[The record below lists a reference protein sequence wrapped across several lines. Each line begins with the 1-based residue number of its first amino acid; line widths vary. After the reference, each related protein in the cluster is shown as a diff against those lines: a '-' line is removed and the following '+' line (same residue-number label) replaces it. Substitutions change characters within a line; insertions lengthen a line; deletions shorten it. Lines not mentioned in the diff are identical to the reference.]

1 MRKKKIKVGDS
12 VKISEQNLS
21 MILFDH
27 KIHEAIAKQKGKV
40 EGVAGC
46 MVRVSYNIPFVFNV
60 PTNLVEKIKTSAND
74 ELQEEY
80 ARFMSGHTPISFAD
94 RIEREHIQRRMRVI
108 SQSEFFKEI
117 NPSEHEIN
125 PKPRYIFDAEFWVK
139 YEADLAKDLS
149 IVYAK
154 QGIDPMEA
162 VGKAKE
168 IVKQL
173 KQNK

>member
-21 MILFDH
+21 AMLFDH
-27 KIHEAIAKQKGKV
+27 HIHKAIANEKGKV
-40 EGVAGC
+40 ESVAGS
-46 MVRVSYNIPFVFNV
+46 VALVSYNIPFSFYL
-60 PTNLVEKIKTSAND
+60 PINLFEKIKTSAND

-80 ARFMSGHTPISFAD
+80 VRFMSGRAPITFAEAEAGLDEFMKEELD
-94 RIEREHIQRRMRVI
+94 RVHHPEKYTTYEVRIDNVA
-108 SQSEFFKEI
+108 I
-117 NPSEHEIN
+117 NWQ
-125 PKPRYIFDAEFWVK
+125 KF
-139 YEADLAKDLS
+139 EANLAKELS
-149 IVYAK
+149 VVYAK

-173 KQNK
+173 KNK